1 MKNKIK
7 LSEGLKKYTM
17 IIVLLVVVILFTVN
31 TGGKMLLP
39 QNVNNLI
46 AQNAYVFILATGMLF
61 CILTGG
67 NIDLSVGSLVC
78 FIGAVGGT
86 MMITFG
92 INPYL
97 TLLAMAIIGILA
109 GAWQG
114 FWIAYVRI
122 PPFIVTL
129 AGMLMFRGLSNVVLQ
144 GMTLSPI
151 PDPFLSLFNSY
162 VPDIFG
168 MEGFNLTCFLIG
180 IIACLVFIVL
190 ELLSRR
196 RRQQKGYH
204 VDPLFGTIVKL
215 SLISLVI
222 LAFMYKLA
230 KYKGIPNA
238 LIWVAVIIGIYSY
251 ISSKTT
257 TGRYFYAVGG
267 NEKATRLSG
276 IDTNKVYFLAYLNMG
291 LLAAV
296 AGMVTVARLNSA
308 NPTAGNNYEMDAIGA
323 CFIGGASAYGGTGT
337 VPGVIVGATLMGV
350 LNLGMSIMG
359 VDQNLQKVVK
369 GAVLMA
375 AVIFDVVSK
384 RKSFIA
390 KQ

>member
-1 MKNKIK
+1 MENKMK

-17 IIVLLVVVILFTVN
+17 VIVLAVVVILFTVN

-67 NIDLSVGSLVC
+67 NIDLSVGSVVC
-78 FIGAVGGT
+78 FVGAVGGS
-86 MMITFG
+86 MMITMG

-97 TLLAMAIIGILA
+97 TLLAMLIIGMLV

-151 PDPFLSLFNSY
+151 PDQFLNLFNTY

-168 MEGFNLTCFLIG
+168 MQGFNLTCFLVG
-180 IIACLVFIVL
+180 IIACLVFVAL
-190 ELLSRR
+190 ELSNRR
-196 RRQQKGYH
+196 KKIQKGYR
-204 VDPLFGTIVKL
+204 VDPIGGMAIKMAFISFVVLF
-215 SLISLVI
+215 
-222 LAFMYKLA
+222 FMYKLA
-230 KYKGIPNA
+230 RYKGIPNA
-238 LIWVAVIIGIYSY
+238 LIWVTAIIGIYSY

-308 NPTAGNNYEMDAIGA
+308 NPTAGNSYEMDAIGA

-384 RKSFIA
+384 RKSFIV

>member
-1 MKNKIK
+1 MENKMK

-17 IIVLLVVVILFTVN
+17 VIVLAVVVILFTVN

-67 NIDLSVGSLVC
+67 NIDLSVGSVVC
-78 FIGAVGGT
+78 FVGAVGGS
-86 MMITFG
+86 MMITMG

-97 TLLAMAIIGILA
+97 TLLAMLIIGMLV

-151 PDPFLSLFNSY
+151 PDQFLNLFNTY

-168 MEGFNLTCFLIG
+168 MQGFNLTCFLVG
-180 IIACLVFIVL
+180 IIACLVFVAL
-190 ELLSRR
+190 ELLNRR
-196 RRQQKGYH
+196 KKIQKGYR
-204 VDPLFGTIVKL
+204 VDPIGGMAIKMAFISFVVLF
-215 SLISLVI
+215 
-222 LAFMYKLA
+222 FMYKLA
-230 KYKGIPNA
+230 RYKGIPNA
-238 LIWVAVIIGIYSY
+238 LIWVTAIIGIYSY

-308 NPTAGNNYEMDAIGA
+308 NPTAGNSYEMDAIGA

-384 RKSFIA
+384 RKSFII